1 MSEDC
6 SSVEFR
12 EGGIRGDFEEPGMH
26 VSGEH
31 ILAST
36 AHQQR
41 SRRCAID
48 LPEPRTS
55 PITSVISS
63 NLMVINI
70 YLVKLKR

>member
-1 MSEDC
+1 MGEDC
-6 SSVEFR
+6 SSVDFKEVD
-12 EGGIRGDFEEPGMH
+12 IRGDLEEPGTH

-36 AHQQR
+36 AHQRR
-41 SRRCAID
+41 SKRCAID

-63 NLMVINI
+63 NLMVVSI
-70 YLVKLKR
+70 